1 MRQAKL
7 GPLDVR
13 ITGGTDREGGGDGPL
28 VVLLHGFGAPGTDLV
43 PLWRAIDVPSEVRWA
58 FPAAPLSLGGMF
70 PGMDSRAWWMIDV
83 MALERAMAAGT
94 HRDLSRDTPEGLPE
108 ARAQVI
114 ETLDALTEELSPS
127 ELVIGGFSQGAMLAL
142 DVALHDDRALAG
154 LIHWSGTLLSEDV
167 WKARMPAREGLPVLQ
182 SHGRLD
188 PLLPFDMA
196 ERLRDLMVEAGLEVD
211 FVPFRGGH
219 EIPGV
224 VLEHLQLLLR
234 RVFSLG

>member
-43 PLWRAIDVPSEVRWA
+43 PIGRAVDVPTEVRWA

-70 PGMDSRAWWMIDV
+70 PGMESRAWWMIDV
-83 MALERAMAAGT
+83 MALEQAMAAGT
-94 HRDLSRDTPEGLPE
+94 HRDLSRDVPDGLPE

-114 ETLDALTEELSPS
+114 ETLDALTEELRPS

-142 DVALHDDRALAG
+142 DVALHDDRDLAG
-154 LIHWSGTLLSEDV
+154 LIHWSGTLLSEDE
-167 WKARMPAREGLPVLQ
+167 WIARLPSRAGLPVLR
-182 SHGRLD
+182 SHGRRD

-196 ERLRDLMVEAGLEVD
+196 ERLRDRMTDAGLEVD
-211 FVPFRGGH
+211 FVPFAGGH

-224 VLEHLQLLLR
+224 VLERLQALLR
-234 RVFSLG
+234 RAFSLE